1 MICPDNQQL
10 HRYHDQQLTT
20 GQAAAVESHL
30 RQCEYCRTELRAL
43 RRMSDMLF
51 HAPLAEPNEQAMR
64 RWTRSA
70 RQMRDSR
77 IQRMAGWMMA
87 AAAAIVLGIF
97 GLWPNMETAQADSL
111 LGNVE
116 RVMLAGSADE
126 QLPANLATARLFAAD
141 LSSES
146 PHHGSDDQ

>member
-20 GQAAAVESHL
+20 EQAAAVESHL
-30 RQCEYCRTELRAL
+30 QQCERCRTQLRAL
-43 RRMSDMLF
+43 RHLSDMLF
-51 HAPLAEPNEQAMR
+51 HAPLTEPNEQAMR
-64 RWTRSA
+64 RWARSS

-116 RVMLAGSADE
+116 RVMLAGSAEE

-141 LSSES
+141 LSGES

>member
-1 MICPDNQQL
+1 MTCPDTQQL

-30 RQCEYCRTELRAL
+30 RQCERCRTELRAL

-51 HAPLAEPNEQAMR
+51 HAPPAEPNEQAMR
-64 RWTRSA
+64 RWARSA
-70 RQMRDSR
+70 RQMRDSQIR
-77 IQRMAGWMMA
+77 HLAEWMMA

-116 RVMLAGSADE
+116 RVMLAGSAEE
-126 QLPANLATARLFAAD
+126 QLPANLVTARLFAAD
-141 LSSES
+141 LSGES
-146 PHHGSDDQ
+146 PVQRSDGQ